1 MLRFVGFRHHEAVA
15 DDLAALEGG
24 SVLLLLGLPDGLAD
38 RGLIALSLLKLT
50 LGFPDSTRMSMKL
63 GCLLLMC
70 SLHGHFL
77 STIPR

>member
-1 MLRFVGFRHHEAVA
+1 MSNSEPKTEPYQGQPLVGLPVDF
-15 DDLAALEGG
+15 AALT
-24 SVLLLLGLPDGLAD
+24 P
-38 RGLIALSLLKLT
+38 ALSLLKLT

-77 STIPR
+77 SAIPDDRHSSRQEEHKVK